1 MTTATQNEEDLI
13 IIWDETSNDVS
24 MLDFNFTQ
32 DTNIQTQQEP
42 VSDFVIDFEDTPKT
56 EVKTDFVLD
65 ETPSLETQAVSSEID
80 LFNISEVSEV
90 TPELNINT
98 EEKKDS
104 LEIDFGFG
112 EVSTQEP
119 SALVEEDNKQEIT
132 TDLFETGET
141 LNQEITSDLFG
152 WVSEV
157 ETEVTQTLNTS
168 FDRNS
173 ILDEAIAKMQSRKT
187 SIAQTKSSK
196 QSKVDDLNEQIKV
209 LKNQVSDLEKE
220 IKDIEKE
227 DSALDLDITSIEK
240 MKESVLEV
248 STDRPRKHN
257 LSNIKK

>member
-1 MTTATQNEEDLI
+1 
-13 IIWDETSNDVS
+13 

-65 ETPSLETQAVSSEID
+65 GTPSLETQAVSSEID

-98 EEKKDS
+98 EEKNDS

-112 EVSTQEP
+112 EASTQEP

-152 WVSEV
+152 
-157 ETEVTQTLNTS
+157 
-168 FDRNS
+168 
-173 ILDEAIAKMQSRKT
+173 
-187 SIAQTKSSK
+187 
-196 QSKVDDLNEQIKV
+196 
-209 LKNQVSDLEKE
+209 
-220 IKDIEKE
+220 
-227 DSALDLDITSIEK
+227 
-240 MKESVLEV
+240 
-248 STDRPRKHN
+248 
-257 LSNIKK
+257 